1 MCIYSRDGPPGAL
14 AGRDGEMS
22 NYGDVT
28 RCICTCQTLNCA
40 VQGSMSAW
48 LSDCDS
54 VCGKEGREM
63 DGVAFLAGGRW
74 GIMYTTAR
82 AKRDSLSFRV

>member
-1 MCIYSRDGPPGAL
+1 
-14 AGRDGEMS
+14 
-22 NYGDVT
+22 
-28 RCICTCQTLNCA
+28 
-40 VQGSMSAW
+40 
-48 LSDCDS
+48 
-54 VCGKEGREM
+54 M